1 MLVSNKNLRTLCM
14 CVWRDWTSPCSDD
27 IAAIADE
34 SSLVSFSA
42 SEGSMLGSSMSGVDL
57 TWVRRKEAVPWM

>member
-1 MLVSNKNLRTLCM
+1 M

-27 IAAIADE
+27 TAAIADE